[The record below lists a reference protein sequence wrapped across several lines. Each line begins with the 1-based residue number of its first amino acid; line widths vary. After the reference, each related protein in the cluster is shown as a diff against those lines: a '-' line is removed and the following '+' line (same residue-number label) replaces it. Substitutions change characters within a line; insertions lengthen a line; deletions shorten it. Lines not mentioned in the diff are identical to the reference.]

1 MIIGVDTGGTFT
13 DFVYKNGNTW
23 GVYKVLSTPANPAEA
38 VLKGLSHLA
47 QGKQKQIIHGST
59 VATNAILERNGAR
72 TALITNQG
80 FEDIIEI
87 GRQNRT
93 RLYDLCFGKA
103 PHIIPSDLRFGLD
116 GRILQTGEELI
127 PLDTQKVEEV
137 GRCLKDRDVESVAVC
152 FLFSYVNPCH
162 EQKIRELLAPLGLE
176 LSLSHEILAE
186 FREFERTST
195 TVVNA
200 YVSPKTTR
208 YVGHLIQNLG
218 SKDSLGIMQSNG
230 GSISAETAMKE
241 SVRTILSGPAGGAVG
256 AYEIGNMAGYSKLV
270 SFDMGGTSTD
280 VSLIDGSLSLTFE
293 TTISGSPVKV
303 PMIDIHTVGAGG
315 GSIATLDEGGA
326 LKVGPES
333 AGADPGPICYG
344 QGDRITVTDANL
356 YLGRLIPEHFLG
368 GGMTL
373 KEKRLELYFENM
385 AQKAGLS
392 PQELAQGI
400 LDVAD
405 TAMERAIR
413 VISVERGYDPREF
426 TLFSFGGAGGMHAAF
441 LARLLNIP
449 KVLLPPNP
457 GILSALGMLMA
468 DVIKDYSLTIMK
480 QQETATVKQLSERFE
495 KIECK
500 GKEDLRDEGIPHAG
514 IMFERYL
521 DMRYH
526 GQSYEIMVPF
536 DMNYVEGFHA
546 LHEKTYGY
554 RNPDKAVEIVN
565 IRLRAR
571 GRPEKPRL
579 QKQKIIGEAPVS
591 EAFLG
596 EKPVVFDHRRIHT
609 KIMARDKLNSGNRI
623 HGPAILVEYSS
634 TIVIPPFAHAFV
646 DEYGNIVMEIM

>member
-13 DFVYKNGNTW
+13 DFVYKEGETW
-23 GVYKVLSTPANPAEA
+23 GVYKMLSTPSNPVEA
-38 VLKGLSHLA
+38 VLNGLNYLA
-47 QGKQKQIIHGST
+47 HGRKKQIIHGST
-59 VATNAILERNGAR
+59 VATNAILERNGAK
-72 TALITNQG
+72 TALITNKG

-93 RLYDLCFGKA
+93 RLYDLSFRKE
-103 PHIIPSDLRFGLD
+103 PHIIPSDLRFGLP

-127 PLDTQKVEEV
+127 PLDTQKTETV
-137 GRCLKDRDVESVAVC
+137 GRRLKDLDVESVAVC

-162 EQKIRELLAPLGLE
+162 EQKVRELLAPLGLE

-195 TVVNA
+195 TVINA
-200 YVSPKTTR
+200 YVSPKTKR
-208 YVGHLIQNLG
+208 YIGHLIKKLG
-218 SKDSLGIMQSNG
+218 RKDSLGIMQSNG
-230 GSISAETAMKE
+230 GSISAETSMKE

-256 AYEIGNMAGYSKLV
+256 AYEIGKIAGYSKLI

-280 VSLIDGSLSLTFE
+280 VSLIDGNLSLAFE
-293 TTISGSPVKV
+293 TTISGYPVKV

-368 GGMTL
+368 GGMVL
-373 KEKRLELYFENM
+373 MDKRLALYFENM
-385 AQKAGLS
+385 AQKVGLS

-413 VISVERGYDPREF
+413 VISVERGYDPRDF

-468 DVIKDYSLTIMK
+468 DVIKDYSLTIMNK
-480 QQETATVKQLSERFE
+480 QENVAITLLSERFE
-495 KIECK
+495 EIERK
-500 GKEDLRDEGIPHAG
+500 GQEDLRAEGIPHAG
-514 IMFERYL
+514 MMFERYL
-521 DMRYH
+521 DMRYD

-536 DMNYVEGFHA
+536 DENYVERFHA
-546 LHEKTYGY
+546 LHEKSYGY

-579 QKQKIIGEAPVS
+579 QKQEKMGNEPPS

-596 EKPVVFDHRRIHT
+596 DKPVVFDQRRMRT
-609 KIMARDKLNSGNRI
+609 KIMARDKLKSGNRI

-634 TIVIPPFAHAFV
+634 TIVIPPFAGAFV
-646 DEYGNIVMEIM
+646 DEYGNIIMEIM